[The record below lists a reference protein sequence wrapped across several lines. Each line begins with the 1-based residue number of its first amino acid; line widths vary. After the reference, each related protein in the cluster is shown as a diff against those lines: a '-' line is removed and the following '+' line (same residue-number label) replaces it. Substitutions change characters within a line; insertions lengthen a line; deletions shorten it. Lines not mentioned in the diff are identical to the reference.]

1 MALRL
6 FSRMTIQTD
15 TQVNTQTNAK
25 QPKKALSIVV
35 GLSGGVDSSVTAL
48 LLKQQGFDVSAIFM
62 KNWNED
68 DDDGYCPAEED
79 FADAQSI
86 AAELDIPFHGVNFA
100 PEYWDNVFSYFLSE
114 YKAGRTPNPDI
125 LCNKEIKFKV
135 FLDYA
140 LAQGADKIASGH
152 YARVKEENGQFYLLK
167 GKDNNK
173 DQSYF
178 LYTLGQYPL
187 SRTLFPVGE
196 LDKTEVRHLA
206 EKFHLASWDKK
217 DSTGICFIGERN
229 FSKFLS
235 QYLPAKPGD
244 MVTPEGEVVGQHQG
258 LMYHTLGQRKGLGIG
273 GRKSESS
280 RLSQK
285 TAQKAGQ
292 PWFAAQKDLQK
303 NQLIVV
309 QGKDHPLL
317 YTNRLTASKLH
328 WVSGKASEPP
338 FQCMAKTR
346 YRQLDQ
352 PCTITSIDT
361 SHVKSTNNNTENQ
374 THCVVEFEAP
384 QFAVTPGQS
393 VVFYQD
399 EICLGGGVIN

>member
-1 MALRL
+1 MI
-6 FSRMTIQTD
+6 SNIDNIT
-15 TQVNTQTNAK
+15 NTSEHK
-25 QPKKALSIVV
+25 SSIIV
-35 GLSGGVDSSVTAL
+35 GLSGGVDSSVAAL
-48 LLKQQGFDVSAIFM
+48 LLKQQGLDVSAIFM

-68 DDDGYCPAEED
+68 DDEGYCPAEED

-86 AAELDIPFHGVNFA
+86 AAELNIPFHGVNFA

-135 FLDYA
+135 FLEYA
-140 LAQGADKIASGH
+140 LSQGAEKIATGH

-187 SRTLFPVGE
+187 SKTLFPVGE
-196 LDKTEVRHLA
+196 LEKPEVRYLA
-206 EKFHLASWDKK
+206 EKFHLATWDKK
-217 DSTGICFIGERN
+217 DSTGICFIGERDFN
-229 FSKFLS
+229 AFLS
-235 QYLPAKPGD
+235 RYLPAQPGD
-244 MVTPEGEVVGQHQG
+244 MVTPEGEVVGQHKG

-273 GRKSESS
+273 GRKSDGD
-280 RLSQK
+280 
-285 TAQKAGQ
+285 KAGQ
-292 PWFAAQKDLQK
+292 PWFSAKKDLQ
-303 NQLIVV
+303 NNRLIVV

-317 YTNRLTASKLH
+317 YSQKLTASDLH
-328 WVSGKASEPP
+328 WVSDQAPEVP
-338 FQCMAKTR
+338 FRCKAKTR
-346 YRQLDQ
+346 YRQPDQ
-352 PCTITSIDT
+352 DCTITSLET
-361 SHVKSTNNNTENQ
+361 SANSS
-374 THCVVEFEAP
+374 HCVVEFDAP
-384 QFAVTPGQS
+384 QFAITPGQS

>member
-1 MALRL
+1 M
-6 FSRMTIQTD
+6 
-15 TQVNTQTNAK
+15 K
-25 QPKKALSIVV
+25 QENKVLSIVV

-48 LLKQQGFDVSAIFM
+48 LLKQQQYDVSAIFM

-100 PEYWDNVFSYFLSE
+100 PEYWDKVFAYFLEE

-140 LAQGADKIASGH
+140 LSQGAKKIATGH
-152 YARVKEENGQFYLLK
+152 YARVREKDGQFYLLK

-187 SRTLFPVGE
+187 SKTLFPIGE
-196 LDKTEVRHLA
+196 LDKPQVRQLA
-206 EKFHLASWDKK
+206 EQYQLATWDKK
-217 DSTGICFIGERN
+217 DSTGICFIGERD

-235 QYLPAKPGD
+235 QYLPAKSGD

-273 GRKSESS
+273 GRKSDSDT
-280 RLSQK
+280 K
-285 TAQKAGQ
+285 KAGQ

-317 YTNRLTASKLH
+317 YSQQLCASKLH
-328 WVSGKASEPP
+328 WVSGQAPLFP
-338 FQCMAKTR
+338 FHCKAKTR
-346 YRQLDQ
+346 YRQADQ
-352 PCTITSIDT
+352 DCIISSSKNQDT
-361 SHVKSTNNNTENQ
+361 
-374 THCVVEFEAP
+374 CMVEFDNA
-384 QFAVTPGQS
+384 QFAITPGQS

-399 EICLGGGVIN
+399 EICLGGGIIN

>member
-1 MALRL
+1 MNNIKPDTHKSAAL
-6 FSRMTIQTD
+6 T
-15 TQVNTQTNAK
+15 K
-25 QPKKALSIVV
+25 QSIVV

-68 DDDGYCPAEED
+68 DKNDYCPAEED

-86 AAELDIPFHGVNFA
+86 AAELNIDFHGVNFA
-100 PEYWDNVFSYFLSE
+100 PEYWDNVFAYFLAE

-140 LAQGADKIASGH
+140 LSQGAEKIATGH
-152 YARVKEENGQFYLLK
+152 YARVKEENGQFFLLK

-187 SRTLFPVGE
+187 SKSVFPIGE
-196 LDKTEVRHLA
+196 LDKPEVRHLA
-206 EKFHLASWDKK
+206 EQYHLATWDKK
-217 DSTGICFIGERN
+217 DSTGICFIGERD
-229 FSKFLS
+229 FKEFLS
-235 QYLPAKPGD
+235 QYLPAQPGD
-244 MVTPEGEVVGQHQG
+244 MVTPEGEIVGQHQG

-273 GRKSESS
+273 GRSS
-280 RLSQK
+280 NAATK
-285 TAQKAGQ
+285 DTGQ
-292 PWFAAQKDLQK
+292 AWFAAQKNIET

-317 YTNRLTASKLH
+317 YQSSLTASNLH
-328 WVSGKASEPP
+328 WVSGQPP
-338 FQCMAKTR
+338 SIPYECKAKTR
-346 YRQLDQ
+346 YRQADQ
-352 PCTITSIDT
+352 ECTITQI
-361 SHVKSTNNNTENQ
+361 KQNCNNKIQ
-374 THCVVEFEAP
+374 CVVEFKKP
-384 QFAVTPGQS
+384 QFAITPGQS

-399 EICLGGGVIN
+399 EICLGGGTID

>member
-1 MALRL
+1 
-6 FSRMTIQTD
+6 MTHNNNNLA
-15 TQVNTQTNAK
+15 V
-25 QPKKALSIVV
+25 VV

-48 LLKQQGFDVSAIFM
+48 VLKQQNFDVSAVFM

-100 PEYWDNVFSYFLSE
+100 PEYWDNVFAYFLEE

-140 LAQGADKIASGH
+140 LAQGAEKIATGH
-152 YARVKEENGQFYLLK
+152 YARIREENGQFYLLK

-187 SRTLFPVGE
+187 SKTLFPIGE
-196 LDKTEVRHLA
+196 LDKTEVRRLAEQYHLA
-206 EKFHLASWDKK
+206 TWDKK
-217 DSTGICFIGERN
+217 DSTGICFIGERDFN
-229 FSKFLS
+229 KFLS

-244 MVTPEGEVVGQHQG
+244 MVTPEGKLVGQHQG

-273 GRKSESS
+273 GRKDDSN
-280 RLSQK
+280 
-285 TAQKAGQ
+285 GQ
-292 PWFAAQKDLQK
+292 PWFAAQKDLAK

-317 YTNRLTASKLH
+317 YRDHLSAVKLH
-328 WVSGKASEPP
+328 WISGNAPKTP
-338 FQCMAKTR
+338 FRCKVKTR
-346 YRQLDQ
+346 YRQPDQ
-352 PCTITSIDT
+352 DCTITAI
-361 SHVKSTNNNTENQ
+361 NTQ
-374 THCVVEFEAP
+374 KQSCVVEFDTP
-384 QFAVTPGQS
+384 QFAITAGQS

-399 EICLGGGVIN
+399 EICLGGGIIN

>member
-1 MALRL
+1 MAFRL
-6 FSRMTIQTD
+6 DSRIKMHTD
-15 TQVNTQTNAK
+15 KNINTST
-25 QPKKALSIVV
+25 PVVV

-68 DDDGYCPAEED
+68 DNDGYCPAEED

-86 AAELDIPFHGVNFA
+86 AAELNIPFHGVNFA

-114 YKAGRTPNPDI
+114 YQAGRTPNPDI

-140 LAQGADKIASGH
+140 LAQGASKIATGH
-152 YARVKEENGQFYLLK
+152 YARVKEQDGQFFLLK

-187 SRTLFPVGE
+187 SKTLFPIGE
-196 LDKTEVRHLA
+196 LEKPEVRQLA
-206 EKFHLASWDKK
+206 ERFDLATWDKK
-217 DSTGICFIGERN
+217 DSTGICFIGERD

-244 MVTPEGEVVGQHQG
+244 MVTPDGEVVGQHQG

-273 GRKSESS
+273 GRKS
-280 RLSQK
+280 
-285 TAQKAGQ
+285 AQKNAGQ
-292 PWFAAQKDLQK
+292 PWFAARKELHK

-317 YTNRLTASKLH
+317 YSNQLTASSLH
-328 WVSGKASEPP
+328 WVSGQAPTYPLRCKA
-338 FQCMAKTR
+338 KIR
-346 YRQLDQ
+346 YRQADQ
-352 PCTITSIDT
+352 DCIISEINAAQNTESEASCMVEFDT
-361 SHVKSTNNNTENQ
+361 S
-374 THCVVEFEAP
+374 
-384 QFAVTPGQS
+384 QFAITPGQS

-399 EICLGGGVIN
+399 EVCLGGGIID

>member
-1 MALRL
+1 MIKA
-6 FSRMTIQTD
+6 TEKTHINTD
-15 TQVNTQTNAK
+15 QNKN
-25 QPKKALSIVV
+25 SIVV

-48 LLKQQGFDVSAIFM
+48 LLKQQGLGVSAIFM

-68 DDDGYCPAEED
+68 DNEDYCPAEED

-86 AAELDIPFHGVNFA
+86 AAELNIPFHGVNFA
-100 PEYWDNVFSYFLSE
+100 PEYWDTVFSYFLSE

-140 LAQGADKIASGH
+140 LAQGANKIATGH
-152 YARVKEENGQFYLLK
+152 YARVKEEDGQFYLLK

-187 SRTLFPVGE
+187 SKTLFPVGE
-196 LDKTEVRHLA
+196 LEKSEVRHLA
-206 EKFHLASWDKK
+206 EKFHLATWDKK
-217 DSTGICFIGERN
+217 DSTGICFIGERD

-235 QYLPAKPGD
+235 QYLPANPGE
-244 MVTPEGEVVGQHQG
+244 MATPEGEVVGQHQG

-273 GRKSESS
+273 GRNSS
-280 RLSQK
+280 K
-285 TAQKAGQ
+285 KNAGL
-292 PWFAAQKDLQK
+292 PWFAAQKDLK
-303 NQLIVV
+303 RNRLIVV

-317 YTNRLTASKLH
+317 YSKKLTASKLH
-328 WVSGKASEPP
+328 WVSGKAPCPP
-338 FQCMAKTR
+338 FRCMAKTR
-346 YRQLDQ
+346 YRQPDQ
-352 PCTITSIDT
+352 ACIITKIQTESRITTRD
-361 SHVKSTNNNTENQ
+361 TENPSY
-374 THCVVEFEAP
+374 CMVEFDSP
-384 QFAVTPGQS
+384 QFAITPGQS
-393 VVFYQD
+393 IVFYQG

>member
-1 MALRL
+1 
-6 FSRMTIQTD
+6 MT
-15 TQVNTQTNAK
+15 AK
-25 QPKKALSIVV
+25 SDKTTESSSTSSVVV
-35 GLSGGVDSSVTAL
+35 GLSGGVDSSVAAL
-48 LLKQQGFDVSAIFM
+48 LLKQQGLNVSAIFM

-68 DDDGYCPAEED
+68 DDEGYCPAEED

-135 FLDYA
+135 FLEYA
-140 LAQGADKIASGH
+140 LSQGAEKIATGH
-152 YARVKEENGQFYLLK
+152 YARVKEENGQFFLLK

-187 SRTLFPVGE
+187 SKTLFPVGE
-196 LDKTEVRHLA
+196 LDKSVVRQLAEEHHLA
-206 EKFHLASWDKK
+206 TWDKK
-217 DSTGICFIGERN
+217 DSTGICFIGERDFN
-229 FSKFLS
+229 EFLS
-235 QYLPAKPGD
+235 RYLPAQPGD
-244 MVTPEGEVVGQHQG
+244 MVTPEGEVVGQHKG

-273 GRKSESS
+273 GRKATSD
-280 RLSQK
+280 
-285 TAQKAGQ
+285 KAGQ
-292 PWFAAQKDLQK
+292 PWFAAKKDLEK

-317 YTNRLTASKLH
+317 YSETLEASDLH
-328 WVSGKASEPP
+328 WVSGHAPETP
-338 FQCMAKTR
+338 FRCKAKTR
-346 YRQLDQ
+346 YRQPDQ
-352 PCTITSIDT
+352 DCTITSIET
-361 SHVKSTNNNTENQ
+361 SANSS
-374 THCVVEFEAP
+374 HCMVEFDTP

-393 VVFYQD
+393 VVFYQG
-399 EICLGGGVIN
+399 EVCLGGGVIN

>member
-1 MALRL
+1 
-6 FSRMTIQTD
+6 MTKTSDQT
-15 TQVNTQTNAK
+15 
-25 QPKKALSIVV
+25 SIVV
-35 GLSGGVDSSVTAL
+35 GLSGGVDSSVAAL
-48 LLKQQGFDVSAIFM
+48 LLKQQGLDVSAIFM

-135 FLDYA
+135 FLEYA
-140 LAQGADKIASGH
+140 LSQGAEKIATGH
-152 YARVKEENGQFYLLK
+152 YARVKEENGQFFLLK

-187 SRTLFPVGE
+187 SKTLFPVGE
-196 LDKTEVRHLA
+196 LEKSTVRELAEEHHLA
-206 EKFHLASWDKK
+206 TWDKK
-217 DSTGICFIGERN
+217 DSTGICFIGERDFN
-229 FSKFLS
+229 EFLS
-235 QYLPAKPGD
+235 RYMPAQPGD
-244 MVTPEGEVVGQHQG
+244 MMTPEGEVVGRHKG

-273 GRKSESS
+273 GRKSEGD
-280 RLSQK
+280 
-285 TAQKAGQ
+285 KAGQ
-292 PWFAAQKDLQK
+292 PWFSARKDLK
-303 NQLIVV
+303 NNRLIVV

-317 YTNRLTASKLH
+317 YSQRLEATDLH
-328 WVSGKASEPP
+328 WVSGTAPEAP
-338 FQCMAKTR
+338 FRCQAKTR
-346 YRQLDQ
+346 YRQPDQ
-352 PCTITSIDT
+352 DCTITAIET
-361 SHVKSTNNNTENQ
+361 SANSS
-374 THCVVEFEAP
+374 HCVVEFDTP

-393 VVFYQD
+393 VVFYQG